1 MEEEFK
7 SGLMG
12 LDTMVFGEMVW
23 QMVMDVLYTLREMSM
38 KENGP
43 RIRPTDLEFTPI
55 IMEVDMRVSGSKIN
69 NMVMV

>member
-7 SGLMG
+7 SGRMG

-23 QMVMDVLYTLREMSM
+23 LMVMDVLFTLREMSM
-38 KENGP
+38 KENGL
-43 RIRPTDLEFTPI
+43 RIRQMDLEFTPI